1 MIKLMK
7 ENTSANSFFEMQ
19 LGGDESKNWALTGN
33 HWITGKLYRRE

>member
-1 MIKLMK
+1 MIIKLMK

-33 HWITGKLYRRE
+33 HWGK